1 MSIVMWEVPEFTI
14 DHDLSSLTKT
24 GSTEFLSSGRAI
36 GKVALL
42 YHDDGTPIS
51 VANNWL
57 IHLKANLHR
66 EEVSTQAQGLLHF
79 FSFLNDIDHSW
90 DFMPGPLRKRP
101 TYAFKRHLKEAFK
114 SGVLARSTANSYMRV
129 VVNFYKFYL
138 SKNYVFDHPPFNY
151 ETVKVDTPSRHDF
164 MRKQSLIVESTDV
177 RLGLPSDR
185 RFNGLSRRLI
195 PLSEHE
201 WQLVEEICNNDKKG
215 IVHTTK
221 TKIEV
226 PLSKE
231 FLLALEICRYSGL
244 RREEL
249 ITLRARQIYKPTS
262 EKLHKKYLIHSEG
275 LTLDPK
281 LGIRTKNGT
290 VRHAEIPVSLMEKLH
305 IYINSERYVRR
316 KKLFEQC
323 NPAEADNPP
332 ILITQRGNFYSPKSL
347 DARWGEL
354 RNAVRAIAPS
364 FDHKFH
370 NLRST
375 YAVFRLKELL
385 NRGLKEADAL
395 DYLQAVMGHKQR
407 STLLGYLKL
416 SRQEKSANQV
426 FEESLERLLEG

>member
-14 DHDLSSLTKT
+14 DHDLSSLTKVDI
-24 GSTEFLSSGRAI
+24 TEFLSTGRPI

-42 YHDDGTPIS
+42 YYEDGTPIS

-66 EEVSTQAQGLLHF
+66 KEVSTQAQGLLHY
-79 FSFLNDIDHSW
+79 FSFLSDIDSSW
-90 DFMPGPLRKRP
+90 DSMPLRQRP

-114 SGVLARSTANSYMRV
+114 SGVLAASTANSYMRV

-138 SKNYVFDHPPFNY
+138 SKNYVFDNPPFNY
-151 ETVKVDTPSRHDF
+151 EIVKVDTASRHDF
-164 MRKQSLIVESTDV
+164 MRKQSLIVESTDL

-195 PLSEHE
+195 PLSEQE
-201 WQLVEEICNNDKKG
+201 WQLVEEICNDNKKG
-215 IVHTTK
+215 IVHTAGSQ
-221 TKIEV
+221 IEV
-226 PLSKE
+226 PLSDE
-231 FLLALEICRYSGL
+231 FLLALEVCRYSGL

-249 ITLRARQIYKPTS
+249 ITLRARQIYKPII
-262 EKLHKKYLIHSEG
+262 ERCHKKYLIHSEG

-281 LGIRTKNGT
+281 IGVRTKNGT
-290 VRHAEIPVSLMEKLH
+290 VRHAEIPTGLMEKLH

-316 KKLFEQC
+316 KRLFEQR
-323 NPAEADNPP
+323 NPP
-332 ILITQRGNFYSPKSL
+332 IFITQKGDYYSPKSL
-347 DARWGEL
+347 DARWAEL
-354 RNAVRAIAPS
+354 RNAIRVVAPS

-407 STLLGYLKL
+407 STLLAYLKL

-426 FEESLERLLEG
+426 FEESLERILEG

>member
-14 DHDLSSLTKT
+14 DHDLSSLTKVDIA
-24 GSTEFLSSGRAI
+24 EFLSTGRPI

-42 YHDDGTPIS
+42 YYEDGTPIS

-66 EEVSTQAQGLLHF
+66 KEVSTQAQGLLHYF
-79 FSFLNDIDHSW
+79 TFLNDIDHSW
-90 DFMPGPLRKRP
+90 DFMPDPLRKRP

-114 SGVLARSTANSYMRV
+114 SGLLARSTANSYMRV

-138 SKNYVFDHPPFNY
+138 SKSYVFDHPPFNY
-151 ETVKVDTPSRHDF
+151 ETVKVDTPSRYDF
-164 MRKQSLIVESTDV
+164 MRKQPLIVESTDL

-201 WQLVEEICNNDKKG
+201 WQLVEEICNNNKKG
-215 IVHTTK
+215 IAHSAK
-221 TKIEV
+221 TEIEV
-226 PLSKE
+226 PLSEE

-249 ITLRARQIYKPTS
+249 ITLRARQIYKPDS

-290 VRHAEIPVSLMEKLH
+290 VRHAEIPARLMEKLH
-305 IYINSERYVRR
+305 IYINSDRYVVR
-316 KKLFEQC
+316 KKLFERC
-323 NPAEADNPP
+323 NPAEASNPP
-332 ILITQRGNFYSPKSL
+332 ILITQRGGFYSPKSL

-354 RNAVRAIAPS
+354 RNAIRVIAPC

-385 NRGLKEADAL
+385 NRGLKEAAAL

-407 STLLGYLKL
+407 STLLAYLKL
-416 SRQEKSANQV
+416 SQQELSANQV